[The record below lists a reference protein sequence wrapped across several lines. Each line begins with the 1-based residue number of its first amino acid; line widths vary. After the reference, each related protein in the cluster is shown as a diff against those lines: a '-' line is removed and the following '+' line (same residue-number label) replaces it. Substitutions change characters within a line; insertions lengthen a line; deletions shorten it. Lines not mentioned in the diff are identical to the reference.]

1 MAFAWRTADSR
12 RFGLFQAQN
21 SDWSEPWPP
30 RGPQPEVKSLRAY
43 FRSNLGGTLLGKIG
57 PAARDAVPELA
68 RLLNDPDK
76 GVRAAAASAL
86 GRIGPAARDAV
97 PEL

>member
-30 RGPQPEVKSLRAY
+30 RVPQPEVKSLRAY
-43 FRSNLGGTLLGKIG
+43 FRVRCGKVRIFSGCKSRPATQSLQPVAIG
-57 PAARDAVPELA
+57 AAVEVTKPPKPPMQRVALA
-68 RLLNDPDK
+68 TP
-76 GVRAAAASAL
+76 RA
-86 GRIGPAARDAV
+86 GRP
-97 PEL
+97 